1 MAIDPKNNVVIGGAV
16 GAAVI
21 LLLLVWA
28 VMASSRASK
37 AEARAAELTQAAS
50 ENDTALK
57 EQRHLLDAAE
67 ALTDKRTKERDA
79 YDAERKDLRKQLD
92 ESVRVGKVN
101 ADLATDA
108 EQKCQKAELSAQ
120 MAEEARAKVVKD
132 RDHQYQQWRQT
143 QDRYDDLLKS
153 YNQLK
158 QQVADAGG
166 GSAGK

>member
-1 MAIDPKNNVVIGGAV
+1 MAIDPKNHAMIGGV
-16 GAAVI
+16 VAALVI

-37 AEARAAELTQAAS
+37 AEAKVAELSQTAS

-57 EQRHLLDAAE
+57 EQKHLLDAAE

-79 YDAERKDLRKQLD
+79 YDAERKELRKQIDDAQRLL
-92 ESVRVGKVN
+92 KQN
-101 ADLATDA
+101 ADLATEA
-108 EQKCQKAELSAQ
+108 EQKCQKAELASQ

-132 RDHQYQQWRQT
+132 RDHQYAQWRQT

-158 QQVADAGG
+158 QQVADGG
-166 GSAGK
+166 GNK